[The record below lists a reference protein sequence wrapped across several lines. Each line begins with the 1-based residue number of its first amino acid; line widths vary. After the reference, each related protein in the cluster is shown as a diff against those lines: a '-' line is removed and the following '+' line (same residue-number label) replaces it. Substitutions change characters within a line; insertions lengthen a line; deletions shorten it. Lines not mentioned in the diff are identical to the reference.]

1 VIAMTAFEH
10 FRAPEGMAPGNG
22 YSHAVSAIGGRIV
35 AIAGQVAMDPA
46 GELVGRGDANAQAE
60 RAFEN
65 IGLALAAA
73 GATFADVVKFSIFVT
88 DISTL
93 PVIRAV
99 RDRFID
105 TERPPASTAVEV
117 TALFQPGYL
126 LEVEALA
133 VID

>member
-1 VIAMTAFEH
+1 MGTFEH
-10 FRAPEGMAPGNG
+10 HRAPEGMAPGNG
-22 YSHAVSAIGGRIV
+22 YSHAVSAKGGRIV
-35 AIAGQVAMDPA
+35 AVAGQVAMDA
-46 GELVGRGDANAQAE
+46 GGELVGRDDPTAQAE

-73 GATFADVVKFSIFVT
+73 GAGFADVVKFSIFVT
-88 DISTL
+88 DISIL
-93 PVIRAV
+93 PAIRAV

-117 TALFQPGYL
+117 AALFQPGYL

-133 VID
+133 VTD